1 VAEIVNQTRSVLA
14 EGFCLTEAPRWRDGR
29 LYFSD
34 IHGHKVHA
42 VDLAGRVETITA
54 FDSPC
59 SGLGFTPNGDLLIS
73 LMAETKVVRL
83 SEGKLSDHADVSRF
97 ADEHINDM
105 IVDAFGRAYVTQL
118 GPPPIA
124 GSPAKRYT
132 RIITVE
138 PDGTVRLG
146 HDGLQGPN
154 GIAISADG
162 RTLVFSEAGG
172 YRMSA
177 LDIAANGDLS
187 NLRAVAALPDGVCPD
202 GMCLDA
208 QGGVWAAGVVQIGP
222 PLKPGPGFCRY
233 DEKGELTHVIALE
246 PGRFA
251 IACAFGG
258 EDRRTL
264 FLCTTGAITEQEAQR
279 QRSARIETMEVPG
292 FSGAG
297 TP

>member
-1 VAEIVNQTRSVLA
+1 MTRTVTEGRKTLA

-34 IHGHKVHA
+34 IHGHKVHT
-42 VDLAGRVETITA
+42 VDLASRVETVAA
-54 FDSPC
+54 FESAA
-59 SGLGFTPNGDLLIS
+59 SGLGFTPGGDLLIS
-73 LMAETKVVRL
+73 MMSERKLVRL
-83 SEGKLSDHADVSRF
+83 SGGRVSDHADVGRF

-105 IVDAFGRAYVTQL
+105 IVDAVGRAYVTQL
-118 GPPPIA
+118 GPSRVA
-124 GSPAKRYT
+124 GAPARRYT

-138 PDGTVRLG
+138 PDGTARVG

-154 GIAISADG
+154 GIAISEDG

-177 LDIAANGDLS
+177 LDIAGNGDLS
-187 NLRAVAALPDGVCPD
+187 NLRTVAELPDRVCPD

-208 QGGVWAAGVVQIGP
+208 QGGVWVAGVVRIGP
-222 PLKPGPGFCRY
+222 PMAPGPGFCRY
-233 DEKGELTHVIALE
+233 EDEALTHVIPLE
-246 PGRFA
+246 PGRHA

-264 FLCTTGAITEQEAQR
+264 FLCTGGSIHEEESQR
-279 QRSARIETMEVPG
+279 LRSARIETIEIAG
-292 FSGAG
+292 LSGAG
-297 TP
+297 RP

>member
-105 IVDAFGRAYVTQL
+105 IVDTSGLRDPARPSPHRGLPGQALHPDHHRRAGRN
-118 GPPPIA
+118 
-124 GSPAKRYT
+124 R
-132 RIITVE
+132 
-138 PDGTVRLG
+138 
-146 HDGLQGPN
+146 
-154 GIAISADG
+154 
-162 RTLVFSEAGG
+162 
-172 YRMSA
+172 
-177 LDIAANGDLS
+177 
-187 NLRAVAALPDGVCPD
+187 
-202 GMCLDA
+202 
-208 QGGVWAAGVVQIGP
+208 AAGP
-222 PLKPGPGFCRY
+222 
-233 DEKGELTHVIALE
+233 
-246 PGRFA
+246 
-251 IACAFGG
+251 
-258 EDRRTL
+258 
-264 FLCTTGAITEQEAQR
+264 
-279 QRSARIETMEVPG
+279 
-292 FSGAG
+292 
-297 TP
+297 